1 MNYFYAPKE
10 DWHKEHSVELKG
22 QEAQHIVKV
31 LRYKT
36 GDHINVAD
44 GQGHHFRCEITELSK
59 QSVLARVVEGD
70 FKHEP
75 SQKKVLALGSIKK
88 RDRLEYA
95 VEKAVELGAWEIC
108 IFDAD
113 HSERSRINEE
123 RIKTQ
128 IISAFKQSGRH
139 YLPELVILDSLD
151 QVIKQYR
158 DHKPI
163 MAYLGDRESETKVD
177 LIHHNLLLV
186 GPEGG
191 FSEREAGVVAN
202 NSGSFISLGELR
214 LRAETAVTAL
224 LSQYLNSQ

>member
-10 DWHKEHSVELKG
+10 DWNEEHSVDLKG
-22 QEAQHIVKV
+22 QEAQHISKV
-31 LRYKT
+31 LRYKV
-36 GDHINVAD
+36 GERVAVAD

-59 QSVLARVVEGD
+59 QSVSARVVEGD
-70 FKHEP
+70 FKPEP
-75 SQKKVLALGSIKK
+75 EQKKVLAFGSIKK

-123 RIKTQ
+123 RIRTQ

-139 YLPELVILDSLD
+139 YLPALVVKDSLD
-151 QVIKQYR
+151 QVIDYYK

-163 MAYLGDRESETKVD
+163 MAYLGERESVPSVELT
-177 LIHHNLLLV
+177 HHNLLLV

-191 FSEREAGVVAN
+191 FSEREANLVAN
-202 NSGSFISLGELR
+202 HSGSFIALGNLR
-214 LRAETAVTAL
+214 LRAETAVAAL
-224 LSQYLNSQ
+224 LSQYLYSQ